1 MEITPDTT
9 PEKASEKPKKVTIIP
24 NLNSPKSL
32 LEALKAKGYDKLEG
46 TGKKELGKYK
56 GDEFI
61 TNLILY
67 RQAEKLLSGFI
78 AGFYETQVKKD
89 GKIAIK
95 SPRYPHPI
103 TKRVHGE
110 FNQYGAL
117 SGRFTCSKPNLQ
129 QQPSRYHEWR
139 QIYTAT
145 PGNKIIACD
154 LSQIEL
160 RIIGQ
165 LAKEPKYI
173 QAYKANLDL
182 HKETAAQMFNVPL
195 ESVTKQQ
202 RETAKTINFGLNY
215 GMGALSLKESL
226 KMNVDIEVTL
236 DEAQKL
242 KQTFQRLYPHVTKYL
257 HKASKEGF
265 QKGEI
270 RTPAGRMCKTR
281 NHSKK
286 EEDYKIKNK
295 GKNLP
300 VQGLC
305 ADILKIAMGN
315 LFLILEPR
323 EIKLINCVHDEL
335 VFECKAEEAEEVA
348 TIVKNEMEKAESF
361 FLKDIPCIAGVTI
374 SDTWE
379 K

>member
-1 MEITPDTT
+1 M
-9 PEKASEKPKKVTIIP
+9 
-24 NLNSPKSL
+24 
-32 LEALKAKGYDKLEG
+32 
-46 TGKKELGKYK
+46 
-56 GDEFI
+56 
-61 TNLILY
+61 ILY
-67 RQAEKLLSGFI
+67 RQAEKLRCGFI
-78 AGFYETQVKKD
+78 AGFYETQIKKN
-89 GKIAIK
+89 GKIEIK
-95 SPRYPHPI
+95 SPKYPHPI

-117 SGRFTCSKPNLQ
+117 SGRFTSSKPNLQ
-129 QQPSRYHEWR
+129 PQPSRYREWR
-139 QIYTAT
+139 QIYAAA

-195 ESVTKQQ
+195 EHVTKQQ
-202 RETAKTINFGLNY
+202 REIAKNINFGLNY
-215 GMGALSLKESL
+215 GMGAPSLKESL

-236 DEAQKL
+236 EEAQKL
-242 KQTFQRLYPHVTKYL
+242 KLTFQRLYQHVTKYL

-270 RTPAGRMCKTR
+270 RTLAGRMCKTR
-281 NHSKK
+281 DPSKK

-315 LFLILEPR
+315 LFLIFEPR
-323 EIKLINCVHDEL
+323 EIKLINSVHDEL
-335 VFECKAEEAEEVA
+335 VFECKVEETDEVA
-348 TIVKNEMEKAESF
+348 TIVKNEMEKAGGF
-361 FLKDIPCIAGVTI
+361 FLKDILCIAEVTI